1 MKKTIASVLCL
12 CLLVGILLTGCSAP
26 TIVGTWKGQIDM
38 ANALNN
44 QMAQNQEVAAFDLHF
59 ENIYLPVVMEF
70 TAEGQR
76 ITTIT
81 EEDLTTMA
89 TAVIDQMLP
98 GIKAYMEGM
107 GISLDTLLA
116 ASGMTTEAFMQQ
128 MVDTLTQS
136 MNLSSVNTT
145 ATYKAENGIL
155 YIGEDAETAEQN
167 PYTLE
172 GDKLTILAG
181 ESDVEFAFMFPLVL
195 ERVK

>member
-12 CLLVGILLTGCSAP
+12 CLLVGILLTGCSGP

-98 GIKAYMEGM
+98 GIKAYMESM

-128 MVDTLTQS
+128 MVDSLTQS

-145 ATYKAENGIL
+145 ATYKTENGIL